1 MSNKPLTLGT
11 KSIGS
16 LLLHYSLPAIIAM
29 TASSLYNM
37 MDSMFIGHG
46 IGSMALAGL
55 SATFPFMNLGAAFGA
70 MVGAGASTVVSVKL
84 GQQDYDS
91 ANRAMGNVILLNV
104 GIGFLFS
111 VICLL
116 FLDPILYFFGASDNT
131 IGYARDYMVVILLGN
146 IITHLYL
153 GLNSVLRSS
162 GHPREAMN
170 VTLLT
175 VALNFVFNYLFVF
188 VIHWGIRGVALGT
201 ILAQIVGLA
210 MVMRYFLKPTSVLQL
225 KKEILR
231 FSSKISGQIL
241 SIGLAPFCM
250 NALACVVVTLINTGL
265 KNYGGDLY
273 VAAYGIDNRIVFF
286 FVMMNMGFNQGM
298 QPIAGYNYGAKK
310 YDRVL
315 EVFRYTMG
323 CVVAFGTLG
332 WLACQFFPEWIV
344 SMFSTDT
351 DLNALS
357 SYGLRILTCLLPLIG
372 FQMVCTNLYQSIGK
386 AKIAIFLST
395 TRQLLFLIPFLLILP
410 SYWGTDGIWY
420 SLPMADGLSA
430 LVVSVM
436 IVKLIRELKKQP
448 A

>member
-265 KNYGGDLY
+265 NNYGGDLH

-332 WLACQFFPEWIV
+332 WLACQFLPEWIV

>member
-46 IGSMALAGL
+46 IGPMALAGL

-84 GQQDYDS
+84 GQQDYKS
-91 ANRAMGNVILLNV
+91 ANHAMGNVILLNV
-104 GIGFLFS
+104 GIGLLFMMVS
-111 VICLL
+111 LL

-131 IGYARDYMVVILLGN
+131 IGYARDYMEVILAGN

-188 VIHWGIRGVALGT
+188 VVHWGIRGVAIGT

-265 KNYGGDLY
+265 QNHGGDMH

-310 YDRVL
+310 YNRVL
-315 EVFRYTMG
+315 EVFRYTMY
-323 CVVAFGTLG
+323 CVLAFGTIG
-332 WLACQFFPEWIV
+332 WLACQFMPQWIV
-344 SMFSTDT
+344 VMFSTDT
-351 DLNALS
+351 QLNALS
-357 SYGLRILTCLLPLIG
+357 AYGLRVLTCLLPLIG

-395 TRQLLFLIPFLLILP
+395 TRQLLFLIPFLIILP
-410 SYWGTDGIWY
+410 NYWGTDGIWY

-430 LVVSVM
+430 LVVGVM
-436 IVKLIRELKKQP
+436 IIKLIRELKKQP

>member
-46 IGSMALAGL
+46 IGPMALAGL

-84 GQQDYDS
+84 GQQDYES

-146 IITHLYL
+146 IVTHLYL

-175 VALNFVFNYLFVF
+175 VALNFVFNYLLVF
-188 VIHWGIRGVALGT
+188 VVHWGIRGVAIGT
-201 ILAQIVGLA
+201 ILAQIIGLG

-265 KNYGGDLY
+265 KNYGGDMH

-298 QPIAGYNYGAKK
+298 QPIAGYNYGAQK
-310 YDRVL
+310 YSRVL

-323 CVVAFGTLG
+323 CVLAFGTLG
-332 WLACQFFPEWIV
+332 WLACQFMPEWIV
-344 SMFSTDT
+344 AMFSTDAE
-351 DLNALS
+351 LNALS
-357 SYGLRILTCLLPLIG
+357 AYGLRILTSLLPLIG
-372 FQMVCTNLYQSIGK
+372 FQMVCTNLYQSIGM

-410 SYWGTDGIWY
+410 SYLGTDGIWY
-420 SLPMADGLSA
+420 SLPMADGLAA
-430 LVVSVM
+430 LIVGVM

-448 A
+448 V

>member
-1 MSNKPLTLGT
+1 
-11 KSIGS
+11 
-16 LLLHYSLPAIIAM
+16 
-29 TASSLYNM
+29 
-37 MDSMFIGHG
+37 MFIGHG

-265 KNYGGDLY
+265 KNYGGDLH

-323 CVVAFGTLG
+323 CVIAFGTLG
-332 WLACQFFPEWIV
+332 WLACQFLPEWIV

-436 IVKLIRELKKQP
+436 ILKLIRELKKQP

>member
-265 KNYGGDLY
+265 KNYGGDLH

-332 WLACQFFPEWIV
+332 WLACQFLPEWIV

>member
-46 IGSMALAGL
+46 IGPMALAGL

-84 GQQDYDS
+84 GQQDYKS
-91 ANRAMGNVILLNV
+91 ANHAMGNVILLNV
-104 GIGFLFS
+104 GIGLLFMLIS
-111 VICLL
+111 LL
-116 FLDPILYFFGASDNT
+116 FLDPILYFFGASENT
-131 IGYARDYMVVILLGN
+131 IGYARDYMEVILAGN

-188 VIHWGIRGVALGT
+188 VVHWGIRGVAIGT
-201 ILAQIVGLA
+201 ILAQIVGLS
-210 MVMRYFLKPTSVLQL
+210 MVMRYFLQPTSVLQL

-265 KNYGGDLY
+265 KNYGGDMH

-298 QPIAGYNYGAKK
+298 QPIAGYNYGAQK

-315 EVFRYTMG
+315 EVFRYTMY
-323 CVVAFGTLG
+323 CVVLFGTVG

-344 SMFSTDT
+344 AMFSTDAE
-351 DLNALS
+351 LNALS
-357 SYGLRILTCLLPLIG
+357 SYGLRVLTLLLPLIG

-410 SYWGTDGIWY
+410 LYWGTDGIWY
-420 SLPMADGLSA
+420 SLPMADGLAA
-430 LVVSVM
+430 LIVGVM

>member
-1 MSNKPLTLGT
+1 
-11 KSIGS
+11 
-16 LLLHYSLPAIIAM
+16 M

-104 GIGFLFS
+104 GIGLLFS
-111 VICLL
+111 VVCLA

-188 VIHWGIRGVALGT
+188 VIHWGIRGVAIGT
-201 ILAQIVGLA
+201 ILAQTMGLF
-210 MVMRYFLKPTSVLQL
+210 MVMRYFLKPTSVL
-225 KKEILR
+225 KFKTAYLR
-231 FSSKISGQIL
+231 FSSKISSQIL

-265 KNYGGDLY
+265 QTHGGDLH

-315 EVFRYTMG
+315 EVFRYTLY
-323 CVVAFGTLG
+323 CVVAFGALG
-332 WLACQFFPEWIV
+332 WVACQFIPEWIV
-344 SMFSTDT
+344 AMFSTDVQ
-351 DLNALS
+351 LNELS

-410 SYWGTDGIWY
+410 NYFGTDGVWW
-420 SLPMADGLSA
+420 SLPMSDGLSV

-436 IVKLIRELKKQP
+436 IVKLIRELKSQS

>member
-332 WLACQFFPEWIV
+332 WLACQFLPEWIV

>member
-1 MSNKPLTLGT
+1 MGT

-84 GQQDYDS
+84 GQQDYKS
-91 ANRAMGNVILLNV
+91 ANYAMGNVILLNV
-104 GIGFLFS
+104 GIGLLFMLVS
-111 VICLL
+111 LL

-131 IGYARDYMVVILLGN
+131 IGYARDYMEVILAGN

-188 VIHWGIRGVALGT
+188 VVHWGIRGVAIGT
-201 ILAQIVGLA
+201 ILAQTIGLA

-225 KKEILR
+225 KKEILH

-250 NALACVVVTLINTGL
+250 NALACIVVTLINTGL
-265 KNYGGDLY
+265 QTYGGDMH

-298 QPIAGYNYGAKK
+298 QPIAGYNYGAQK
-310 YDRVL
+310 YNRVL
-315 EVFRYTMG
+315 EVFRYTMC
-323 CVVAFGTLG
+323 CVVAFGAIG
-332 WLACQFFPEWIV
+332 WLLCQFFPEWIV
-344 SMFSTDT
+344 SMFSTDAE
-351 DLNALS
+351 LNALS
-357 SYGLRILTCLLPLIG
+357 SYGLRILTSLLPLIG

-395 TRQLLFLIPFLLILP
+395 TRQLLFLIPFLLIFP
-410 SYWGTDGIWY
+410 MYWGTDGIWY

-430 LVVSVM
+430 LVVAV
-436 IVKLIRELKKQP
+436 IIIKLIRELKTKP

>member
-188 VIHWGIRGVALGT
+188 VIHWGIRGVAIGT
-201 ILAQIVGLA
+201 ILAQSIGLA

-265 KNYGGDLY
+265 KNYGGDLH

-286 FVMMNMGFNQGM
+286 FVMMNLGFNQGM

-332 WLACQFFPEWIV
+332 WLACQFLPEWIV

-420 SLPMADGLSA
+420 SLPMADALSA
-430 LVVSVM
+430 LVVCVM

>member
-111 VICLL
+111 IICLL

-265 KNYGGDLY
+265 KNYGGDLH

-332 WLACQFFPEWIV
+332 WLACQFLPEWIV

-430 LVVSVM
+430 LVVCVM

>member
-46 IGSMALAGL
+46 IGAMALAGL

-84 GQQDYDS
+84 GQQDYES
-91 ANRAMGNVILLNV
+91 ANKAMGNVILLNV
-104 GIGFLFS
+104 GIGLLFS

-131 IGYARDYMVVILLGN
+131 IGYAHDYMVVILLGN

-175 VALNFVFNYLFVF
+175 VLLNFIFNYLFVF
-188 VIHWGIRGVALGT
+188 VIQWGIRGVAIGT
-201 ILAQIVGLA
+201 ILAQMVGLI
-210 MVMRYFLKPTSVLQL
+210 MVVRYFVKPSSVLKL
-225 KKEILR
+225 KATYLR
-231 FSSKISGQIL
+231 FSAKISKQIL

-250 NALACVVVTLINTGL
+250 NTLACLVVTLINTGL
-265 KNYGGDLY
+265 QTHGGDLH

-286 FVMMNMGFNQGM
+286 FVMINMGFNQGM
-298 QPIAGYNYGAKK
+298 QPIAGYNYGAQK
-310 YDRVL
+310 YNRVL
-315 EVFRYTMG
+315 EVFRYTLY
-323 CVVAFGTLG
+323 CVIAFGTLG
-332 WLACQFFPEWIV
+332 WIACQFVPHWIV
-344 SMFSTDT
+344 TMFSTDVE
-351 DLNALS
+351 LNALS
-357 SYGLRILTCLLPLIG
+357 TYGLRVLTCLLPLIG

-410 SYWGTDGIWY
+410 NYFGTDGVWW
-420 SLPMADGLSA
+420 SLPMADGLSV

-436 IVKLIRELKKQP
+436 IVKLIRELKT
-448 A
+448 ASV

>member
-116 FLDPILYFFGASDNT
+116 FLDPILYFFGASNNT

-265 KNYGGDLY
+265 KNYGGDLH

-332 WLACQFFPEWIV
+332 WLACQFLPEWIV

-430 LVVSVM
+430 LVVCVM

>member
-188 VIHWGIRGVALGT
+188 VIHWGIRGVAIGT
-201 ILAQIVGLA
+201 ILAQSIGLA

-265 KNYGGDLY
+265 KNYGGDLH

-323 CVVAFGTLG
+323 CVAAFGTLG
-332 WLACQFFPEWIV
+332 WLACQFLPEWIV

>member
-11 KSIGS
+11 QSIGS

-46 IGSMALAGL
+46 IGPLALAGL

-84 GQQDYDS
+84 GQQDYES

-111 VICLL
+111 VVCLL

-170 VTLLT
+170 VTLIS
-175 VALNFVFNYLFVF
+175 VALNFIFNYIFVF
-188 VIHWGIRGVALGT
+188 VVHWGIRGVAIGT
-201 ILAQIVGLA
+201 ILAQIIALI
-210 MVMRYFLKPTSVLQL
+210 MVMRYFVKPSSVLKL
-225 KKEILR
+225 KAEFLQ
-231 FSSKISGQIL
+231 FSVAISKQIL

-250 NALACVVVTLINTGL
+250 NTLACLVVTLINTGL
-265 KNYGGDLY
+265 QKYGGDLH

-286 FVMMNMGFNQGM
+286 FVMINMGFNQGM

-310 YDRVL
+310 YSRVL
-315 EVFRYTMG
+315 EVFRYTLY
-323 CVVAFGTLG
+323 CVVPFGMIG
-332 WLACQFFPEWIV
+332 WIACQFMPEWIV
-344 SMFSTDT
+344 AMFSTDEQ
-351 DLNALS
+351 LNALS
-357 SYGLRILTCLLPLIG
+357 SYGLRVLTCLLPLIG

-395 TRQLLFLIPFLLILP
+395 TRQLLFLIPFLLVLP
-410 SYWGTDGIWY
+410 RYWGTDGVWW
-420 SLPMADGLSA
+420 SLPLADGLSV

-436 IVKLIRELKKQP
+436 IIKLIRELKTEP

>member
-1 MSNKPLTLGT
+1 
-11 KSIGS
+11 
-16 LLLHYSLPAIIAM
+16 
-29 TASSLYNM
+29 
-37 MDSMFIGHG
+37 
-46 IGSMALAGL
+46 
-55 SATFPFMNLGAAFGA
+55 
-70 MVGAGASTVVSVKL
+70 
-84 GQQDYDS
+84 
-91 ANRAMGNVILLNV
+91 V
-104 GIGFLFS
+104 GIGLLFS
-111 VICLL
+111 VVCLA

-188 VIHWGIRGVALGT
+188 VLHWGIRGVAIGT
-201 ILAQIVGLA
+201 ILAQTVGLF
-210 MVMRYFLKPTSVLQL
+210 MVMRYFLKPTSVL
-225 KKEILR
+225 KFKTAYLR

-265 KNYGGDLY
+265 QTHGGDLH

-315 EVFRYTMG
+315 EVFRYTLY
-323 CVVAFGTLG
+323 CVVAFGALG
-332 WLACQFFPEWIV
+332 WVACQFIPEWIV
-344 SMFSTDT
+344 AMFSTDVQ
-351 DLNALS
+351 LNELS

-410 SYWGTDGIWY
+410 NYFGTDGVWW
-420 SLPMADGLSA
+420 SLPMSDGLSV

-436 IVKLIRELKKQP
+436 IVKLIRELKSQS

>member
-265 KNYGGDLY
+265 KNYGGDLH

-323 CVVAFGTLG
+323 CVIAFGTLG
-332 WLACQFFPEWIV
+332 WLACQFLPEWIV

-430 LVVSVM
+430 LVVCVM

>member
-1 MSNKPLTLGT
+1 MGT

-84 GQQDYDS
+84 GQQDYKS
-91 ANRAMGNVILLNV
+91 ANQAMGNVILLNV
-104 GIGFLFS
+104 GIGLLFMLVS
-111 VICLL
+111 LL

-131 IGYARDYMVVILLGN
+131 IGYARDYMEVILAGN

-188 VIHWGIRGVALGT
+188 VVHWGIRGVAIGT
-201 ILAQIVGLA
+201 ILAQTIGLA

-225 KKEILR
+225 KKEILH

-250 NALACVVVTLINTGL
+250 NALACIVVTLINTGL
-265 KNYGGDLY
+265 QTYGGDMH

-298 QPIAGYNYGAKK
+298 QPIAGYNYGAQK
-310 YDRVL
+310 YNRVL
-315 EVFRYTMG
+315 EVFRYTMC
-323 CVVAFGTLG
+323 CVVAFGAIG
-332 WLACQFFPEWIV
+332 WVLCQFFPEWIV
-344 SMFSTDT
+344 SMFSTDAE
-351 DLNALS
+351 LNALS
-357 SYGLRILTCLLPLIG
+357 SYGLRILTSLLPLIG

-410 SYWGTDGIWY
+410 MYWGTDGIWY

-430 LVVSVM
+430 LIVAVM
-436 IVKLIRELKKQP
+436 IIKLIRELKTKP

>member
-265 KNYGGDLY
+265 KNYGGDLH

-332 WLACQFFPEWIV
+332 WLACQFLPEWIV

-395 TRQLLFLIPFLLILP
+395 TRQLLFLIPFLLIFP

-420 SLPMADGLSA
+420 SLPIADGLSA

>member
-1 MSNKPLTLGT
+1 MGT

-55 SATFPFMNLGAAFGA
+55 SATFPVMNLGAAFGA

-84 GQQDYDS
+84 GQQDYKS
-91 ANRAMGNVILLNV
+91 ANHAMGNVILLNV
-104 GIGFLFS
+104 GIGLLFMLVS
-111 VICLL
+111 LL

-131 IGYARDYMVVILLGN
+131 IGYARDYMEVILAGN

-188 VIHWGIRGVALGT
+188 VVHWGIRGVAIGT
-201 ILAQIVGLA
+201 ILAQTIGLA

-225 KKEILR
+225 KKEILH

-250 NALACVVVTLINTGL
+250 NALACIVVTLINTGL
-265 KNYGGDLY
+265 QTYGGDMH

-298 QPIAGYNYGAKK
+298 QPIAGYNYGAQK
-310 YDRVL
+310 YNRVL
-315 EVFRYTMG
+315 EVFRYTMC
-323 CVVAFGTLG
+323 CVVAFGAIG
-332 WLACQFFPEWIV
+332 WLLCQFFPEWIV
-344 SMFSTDT
+344 SMFSTDAEF
-351 DLNALS
+351 NPLS
-357 SYGLRILTCLLPLIG
+357 YFGLRILTSLLPLIG

-410 SYWGTDGIWY
+410 MYWGTDGIWY

-430 LVVSVM
+430 LVVAVM
-436 IVKLIRELKKQP
+436 IIKLIRELKTKP

>member
-1 MSNKPLTLGT
+1 MSTKPLTLGT

-84 GQQDYDS
+84 GQQDYKS
-91 ANRAMGNVILLNV
+91 ANQAMGNVILLNV
-104 GIGFLFS
+104 GIGLLFMLVS
-111 VICLL
+111 LL

-131 IGYARDYMVVILLGN
+131 IGYARDYMEVILAGN

-188 VIHWGIRGVALGT
+188 VVHWGIRGVAIGT
-201 ILAQIVGLA
+201 ILAQTIGLA

-225 KKEILR
+225 KKEILH

-250 NALACVVVTLINTGL
+250 NALACIVVTLINTGL
-265 KNYGGDLY
+265 QTYGGDMH

-298 QPIAGYNYGAKK
+298 QPIAGYNYGAQK
-310 YDRVL
+310 YNRVL
-315 EVFRYTMG
+315 EVFRYTMC
-323 CVVAFGTLG
+323 CVVAFGAIG
-332 WLACQFFPEWIV
+332 WLLCQFFPEWIV
-344 SMFSTDT
+344 SMFSTDAE
-351 DLNALS
+351 LNALS
-357 SYGLRILTCLLPLIG
+357 SYGLRILTSLLPLIG

-395 TRQLLFLIPFLLILP
+395 TRQLLFLIPFLLIFP
-410 SYWGTDGIWY
+410 MYWGTDGIWY

-430 LVVSVM
+430 LVVAVM
-436 IVKLIRELKKQP
+436 IIKLIRELKTKP

>member
-265 KNYGGDLY
+265 KNYGGDLH

-332 WLACQFFPEWIV
+332 WLACQFLPEWIV

-430 LVVSVM
+430 LVVCVM

>member
-111 VICLL
+111 IICLL

-201 ILAQIVGLA
+201 ILAQIVGLS

-265 KNYGGDLY
+265 KNYGGDLH

-332 WLACQFFPEWIV
+332 WLACQFLPEWIV

>member
-111 VICLL
+111 IICLL

-265 KNYGGDLY
+265 KNYGGDLH

-323 CVVAFGTLG
+323 CVIAFGTLG
-332 WLACQFFPEWIV
+332 WLACQFLPEWIV

-430 LVVSVM
+430 LVVCVM

>member
-1 MSNKPLTLGT
+1 
-11 KSIGS
+11 
-16 LLLHYSLPAIIAM
+16 
-29 TASSLYNM
+29 
-37 MDSMFIGHG
+37 
-46 IGSMALAGL
+46 
-55 SATFPFMNLGAAFGA
+55 
-70 MVGAGASTVVSVKL
+70 
-84 GQQDYDS
+84 
-91 ANRAMGNVILLNV
+91 MGNVILLNV

-332 WLACQFFPEWIV
+332 WLACQFLPEWIV

-395 TRQLLFLIPFLLILP
+395 TRQLLFLIPFLLIFP

-436 IVKLIRELKKQP
+436 IVKLISELKKQP

>member
-265 KNYGGDLY
+265 KNYGGDLH

-332 WLACQFFPEWIV
+332 WLACQFLPEWIV

-420 SLPMADGLSA
+420 SLPIADGLSA

>member
-1 MSNKPLTLGT
+1 MSNKSLTLGT

-104 GIGFLFS
+104 GIGLLFS
-111 VICLL
+111 VVCLA

-188 VIHWGIRGVALGT
+188 VIHWGIRGVAIGT
-201 ILAQIVGLA
+201 ILAQTMGLF
-210 MVMRYFLKPTSVLQL
+210 MVMRYFLKPTSVL
-225 KKEILR
+225 KFKTAYLR

-265 KNYGGDLY
+265 QTHGGDLH

-315 EVFRYTMG
+315 EVFRYTLY
-323 CVVAFGTLG
+323 CVVAFGALG
-332 WLACQFFPEWIV
+332 WVACQFIPEWIV
-344 SMFSTDT
+344 AMFSTDVQ
-351 DLNALS
+351 LNELS

-410 SYWGTDGIWY
+410 NYFGTDGVWW
-420 SLPMADGLSA
+420 SLPMSDGLSV

-436 IVKLIRELKKQP
+436 IVKLIRELKSQS

>member
-188 VIHWGIRGVALGT
+188 VIHWGIRGVAIGT
-201 ILAQIVGLA
+201 ILAQSIGLA

-265 KNYGGDLY
+265 KNYGGDLH

-332 WLACQFFPEWIV
+332 WLACQFLPEWIV

>member
-265 KNYGGDLY
+265 KNYGGDLH

-298 QPIAGYNYGAKK
+298 QPIAGYNYGAQK

-332 WLACQFFPEWIV
+332 WLACQFLPEWIV

>member
-188 VIHWGIRGVALGT
+188 VIHWGIRGVAIGT
-201 ILAQIVGLA
+201 ILAQSIGLA

-265 KNYGGDLY
+265 KNYGGDLH

-323 CVVAFGTLG
+323 CVIAFGTLG
-332 WLACQFFPEWIV
+332 WLACQFLPEWIV

-430 LVVSVM
+430 LVVCVM

>member
-1 MSNKPLTLGT
+1 MSTKPLTLGT

-84 GQQDYDS
+84 GQQDYKS
-91 ANRAMGNVILLNV
+91 ANHAMGNVILLNV
-104 GIGFLFS
+104 GIGLLFMLVS
-111 VICLL
+111 LL

-131 IGYARDYMVVILLGN
+131 IGYARDYMEVILAGN

-188 VIHWGIRGVALGT
+188 VVHWGIRGVAIGT
-201 ILAQIVGLA
+201 ILAQTIGLA

-225 KKEILR
+225 KKEILH

-250 NALACVVVTLINTGL
+250 NALACIVVTLINTGL
-265 KNYGGDLY
+265 QTYGGDMH

-298 QPIAGYNYGAKK
+298 QPIAGYNYGAQK
-310 YDRVL
+310 YNRVL
-315 EVFRYTMG
+315 EVFRYTMC
-323 CVVAFGTLG
+323 CVVAFGAIG
-332 WLACQFFPEWIV
+332 WLLCQFFPEWIV
-344 SMFSTDT
+344 SMFSTDAE
-351 DLNALS
+351 LNALS
-357 SYGLRILTCLLPLIG
+357 SYGLRILTSLLPLIG

-395 TRQLLFLIPFLLILP
+395 TRQLLFLIPFLLIFP
-410 SYWGTDGIWY
+410 MYWGTDGIWY

-430 LVVSVM
+430 LVVAVM
-436 IVKLIRELKKQP
+436 IIKLIRELKTKP

>member
-188 VIHWGIRGVALGT
+188 VIHWGIRGVAIGT
-201 ILAQIVGLA
+201 ILAQSIGLA

-265 KNYGGDLY
+265 KNYGGDLH

-332 WLACQFFPEWIV
+332 WLACQFLPEWIV

-351 DLNALS
+351 ELNALS

>member
-1 MSNKPLTLGT
+1 
-11 KSIGS
+11 
-16 LLLHYSLPAIIAM
+16 
-29 TASSLYNM
+29 
-37 MDSMFIGHG
+37 
-46 IGSMALAGL
+46 
-55 SATFPFMNLGAAFGA
+55 
-70 MVGAGASTVVSVKL
+70 
-84 GQQDYDS
+84 
-91 ANRAMGNVILLNV
+91 MGNVILLNV
-104 GIGFLFS
+104 GIGLLFMLVS
-111 VICLL
+111 LL

-131 IGYARDYMVVILLGN
+131 IGYARDYMEVILAGN

-188 VIHWGIRGVALGT
+188 VAHWGIRGVAIGT
-201 ILAQIVGLA
+201 ILAQTIGLA

-225 KKEILR
+225 KKEILH

-250 NALACVVVTLINTGL
+250 NALACIVVTLINTGL
-265 KNYGGDLY
+265 QTYGGDMH

-298 QPIAGYNYGAKK
+298 QPIAGYNYGAQK
-310 YDRVL
+310 YNRVL
-315 EVFRYTMG
+315 EVFRYTMC
-323 CVVAFGTLG
+323 CVVAFGAIG
-332 WLACQFFPEWIV
+332 WLLCQFFPEWIV
-344 SMFSTDT
+344 SMFSTDAE
-351 DLNALS
+351 LNALS
-357 SYGLRILTCLLPLIG
+357 SYGLRILTSLLPLIG

-395 TRQLLFLIPFLLILP
+395 TRQLLFLIPFLLIFP
-410 SYWGTDGIWY
+410 MYWGTDGIWY

-430 LVVSVM
+430 LVVAVM
-436 IVKLIRELKKQP
+436 IIKLIRELKTKP

>member
-1 MSNKPLTLGT
+1 MGT

-84 GQQDYDS
+84 GQQDYKS
-91 ANRAMGNVILLNV
+91 ANQAMGNVILLNV
-104 GIGFLFS
+104 GIGLLFMLVS
-111 VICLL
+111 LL

-131 IGYARDYMVVILLGN
+131 IGYARDYMEVILAGN

-188 VIHWGIRGVALGT
+188 VVHWGIRGVAIGT
-201 ILAQIVGLA
+201 ILAQTIGLA

-225 KKEILR
+225 KKEILH

-250 NALACVVVTLINTGL
+250 NALACIVVTLINTGL
-265 KNYGGDLY
+265 QTYGGDMH

-298 QPIAGYNYGAKK
+298 QPIAGYNYGAQK
-310 YDRVL
+310 YNRVL
-315 EVFRYTMG
+315 EVFRYTMC
-323 CVVAFGTLG
+323 CVVAFGAIG
-332 WLACQFFPEWIV
+332 WLLCQFFPEWIV
-344 SMFSTDT
+344 SMFSTDAE
-351 DLNALS
+351 LNALS
-357 SYGLRILTCLLPLIG
+357 SYGLRILTSLLPLIG

-410 SYWGTDGIWY
+410 MYWGTDGIWY

-430 LVVSVM
+430 LVVAVM
-436 IVKLIRELKKQP
+436 IIKLIRELKTKP

>member
-116 FLDPILYFFGASDNT
+116 FLAPILYFFGASDNT

-265 KNYGGDLY
+265 KNYGGDLH

-298 QPIAGYNYGAKK
+298 QPIAGYNYGARK

-323 CVVAFGTLG
+323 CVIAFGTLG
-332 WLACQFFPEWIV
+332 WLACQFLPEWIV

>member
-46 IGSMALAGL
+46 IGAMALAGL

-70 MVGAGASTVVSVKL
+70 MVGAGAATVVSVKL

-91 ANRAMGNVILLNV
+91 ANHAMGNVILLNV
-104 GIGFLFS
+104 GIGFLFMVVS
-111 VICLL
+111 LI
-116 FLDPILYFFGASDNT
+116 FLDPILYFFGASANT
-131 IGYARDYMVVILLGN
+131 IAYARDYMQVILAGN

-175 VALNFVFNYLFVF
+175 VALNFVLNYLFVF
-188 VIHWGIRGVALGT
+188 VIHWGIRGVAIGT
-201 ILAQIVGLA
+201 ILAQTIGLA
-210 MVMRYFLKPTSVLQL
+210 MVMRYFLKPNSVLRFKRQF
-225 KKEILR
+225 LR
-231 FSSKISGQIL
+231 FSSKIAGQIL

-265 KNYGGDLY
+265 QRYGGDMH

-310 YDRVL
+310 YNRVN
-315 EVFRYTMG
+315 EVLKLAIWGATAMTTLTFLVGELMPELTVSIFTTDEVLIRLAADGFRIA
-323 CVVAFGTLG
+323 VLV
-332 WLACQFFPEWIV
+332 FPIV
-344 SMFSTDT
+344 
-351 DLNALS
+351 
-357 SYGLRILTCLLPLIG
+357 G
-372 FQMVCTNLYQSIGK
+372 FQMVTSNFFQSIGMANK
-386 AKIAIFLST
+386 AIFLSL
-395 TRQLLFLIPFLLILP
+395 TRQLLFLLPCLIILP
-410 SYWGTDGIWY
+410 KFMGAAGIWWSMPISDFLASMVAAILLY
-420 SLPMADGLSA
+420 
-430 LVVSVM
+430 
-436 IVKLIRELKKQP
+436 KQYQ
-448 A
+448 AFKNKI